1 MFLASYVGT
10 AYMTAEFKDAAR
22 LIRQLKLQE
31 LRAVAEIARS
41 GSILAAAEAIGTT
54 QPAATRTL
62 ASAEAKLGAKLF
74 ERGSRGV
81 RPTVFGEAILL
92 RIAAIFSEI
101 RGAADDVAELQ
112 GLSAGSLSIGVMP
125 LAAPGLVPEALQ
137 RMLAGRPRLRATVI
151 EGNPEFL
158 LAELRMH
165 RIEIIVGRLTLAGIE
180 ADLQTEALYEEELCV
195 AARAQHPLHR
205 RRRLALR
212 DLLNELWVLPP
223 PDTAYFNQVAMM
235 FHLTDL
241 TIPSCQIVT
250 LSFPVQIG
258 MVARSDYVS
267 AFPRSPFMLGAVPP
281 TIRPLPVALPRTR
294 GPVGLIRLRS
304 RSNKPVLA
312 EFMAS
317 MRAVAA
323 VIAAQK
329 SGFEF
334 ERRLRASPE

>member
-1 MFLASYVGT
+1 
-10 AYMTAEFKDAAR
+10 
-22 LIRQLKLQE
+22 
-31 LRAVAEIARS
+31 
-41 GSILAAAEAIGTT
+41 
-54 QPAATRTL
+54 
-62 ASAEAKLGAKLF
+62 
-74 ERGSRGV
+74 
-81 RPTVFGEAILL
+81 
-92 RIAAIFSEI
+92 
-101 RGAADDVAELQ
+101 LQ